1 MTTSKLY
8 QGPIAPARLITDSA
22 RSIGRLLQRQ
32 QRAGRRQDE
41 IFRDWVCLLE
51 AVLVSM
57 TKEQLTALR
66 RGNEA
71 QTRQFIDQFLRGEAV
86 SDGGNAQR
94 YYREP
99 HWERFAQ
106 MTALLLENV
115 RQGYA
120 DYLAPIF
127 SEYSYPNKMADQYFT
142 PWELALH
149 TARSWL
155 YDVVPQVERRLSEAY
170 RQFYEDQVR
179 SQDGVQSMAA
189 QADGQNWHW
198 TERLVRLSI
207 PILRPHY
214 TPYRIF
220 DPSAGSATLLLAAAA
235 YIPCWMIELGLVEFY
250 GVELDPFVARM
261 ASVNFALYGLPLK
274 LGVGDFFRLRT
285 DLKFDL
291 ILINP
296 PFSGKLSERNRSK
309 KKKRIT
315 A

>member
-1 MTTSKLY
+1 
-8 QGPIAPARLITDSA
+8 
-22 RSIGRLLQRQ
+22 
-32 QRAGRRQDE
+32 
-41 IFRDWVCLLE
+41 
-51 AVLVSM
+51 
-57 TKEQLTALR
+57 
-66 RGNEA
+66 
-71 QTRQFIDQFLRGEAV
+71 
-86 SDGGNAQR
+86 
-94 YYREP
+94 
-99 HWERFAQ
+99 

-127 SEYSYPNKMADQYFT
+127 SEYGYPNKMADQYFT

-198 TERLVRLSI
+198 TERLVRLSR
-207 PILRPHY
+207 PILWPHY

-274 LGVGDFFRLRT
+274 LVLLNPLFCTKCIPLLRIGLCKPMFPILRLKVQAQMRH
-285 DLKFDL
+285 
-291 ILINP
+291 NP
-296 PFSGKLSERNRSK
+296 TFSIDGQG
-309 KKKRIT
+309 
-315 A
+315 